1 MKTFYKQFW
10 RNMLVGTGFALIWYY
25 GLFIWIKSFWIST
38 ILTNLIGFVLGRYW
52 IYREGVK

>member
-1 MKTFYKQFW
+1 
-10 RNMLVGTGFALIWYY
+10 MLVGTLFAVIWYY

-52 IYREGVK
+52 VYREGDSE